1 MGQPRVSVKNDE
13 LMQNTKWLFA
23 IIAGI
28 SAMRISTLARNET
41 GKSKYFA
48 SVTDIF
54 DYIEIT
60 RRQDGKIGIWF
71 WIFVVALSV
80 FIALIIL
87 PAFS

>member
-1 MGQPRVSVKNDE
+1 MNLALVLKMMEFIQII
-13 LMQNTKWLFA
+13 KWFFA
-23 IIAGI
+23 IAAGI
-28 SAMRISTLARNET
+28 SAMRISTIARNET

-60 RRQDGKIGIWF
+60 RRQGGKIGVWF
-71 WIFVVALSV
+71 WIFVVSFTF

-87 PAFS
+87 LAFS

>member
-1 MGQPRVSVKNDE
+1 MMKLIQII
-13 LMQNTKWLFA
+13 KWFFA
-23 IIAGI
+23 IAAGI
-28 SAMRISTLARNET
+28 SAMRISTIARNET

-60 RRQDGKIGIWF
+60 RRQGGKIGVWF
-71 WIFVVALSV
+71 WIFVVSFTF

-87 PAFS
+87 LAFS